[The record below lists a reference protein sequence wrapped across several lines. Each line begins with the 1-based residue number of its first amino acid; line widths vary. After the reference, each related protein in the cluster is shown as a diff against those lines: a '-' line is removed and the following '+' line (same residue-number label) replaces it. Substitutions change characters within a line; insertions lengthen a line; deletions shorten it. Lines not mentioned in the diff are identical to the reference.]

1 MKIAIQGVKGAFHHE
16 AAEKFYG
23 QNIEIVE
30 CNTFKAQC
38 EALIKKETDYV
49 IMAIENTLGG
59 SILPNYKL
67 IREYHLKIIGEVYIP
82 IHLNLI
88 TNENVSLNDIQY
100 VHSHP
105 MAIRQ
110 CEDFL
115 MSIPNVKIIEENDT
129 AESVRNLK
137 QNGKTDSAAV
147 AGYKAAELYGM
158 HILER
163 NIETHKRNFTRFLAL
178 SELPSKGTSN
188 KATLCFELANRSGEL
203 ARVCNIY
210 AAHDVNLT
218 KIQSMPI
225 AGKPYEYTFYI
236 DVEWENPESYYLAQ
250 QELMRYAANVTLMG
264 EYERSQPVIFG
275 AYDNKVV
282 I

>member
-1 MKIAIQGVKGAFHHE
+1 MKIAIQGVRGAFHHE
-16 AAEKFYG
+16 AAESFFG
-23 QNIEIVE
+23 NEIEIVE

-38 EALIKKETDYV
+38 EALIHKNTDFV

-59 SILPNYKL
+59 SILPNFKL
-67 IREYHLKIIGEVYIP
+67 IREYHLKIIGEIYIP

-88 TNENVSLNDIQY
+88 TNENVQLQDIKF

-115 MSIPNVKIIEENDT
+115 MMIPQAKVVEENDT

-137 QNGKTDSAAV
+137 DNKRLDSAAV
-147 AGYKAAELYGM
+147 AGNKAAELYGM

-178 SELPSKGTSN
+178 SELPDATAAN

-210 AAHDVNLT
+210 ADNNVNLT

-236 DVEWENPESYYLAQ
+236 DVEWERTEDYYAAQ
-250 QELMRYAANVTLMG
+250 QALMRHAANVTVMG
-264 EYERSQPVIFG
+264 EYKRAQPVIFG
-275 AYDNKVV
+275 GYDNKVV